1 VNAAAR
7 AAAVVPAAGRGERLG
22 GDTAK
27 PFVML
32 CGRPLLQY
40 ALTALEQ
47 VPQIETVAVVVAV
60 DAVPRAREIVRRT
73 RLRNVT
79 IVTGGPDRQASV
91 KRGLDALPPG
101 PDLVLVHDGARPL
114 LSPALASAVLSAAE
128 RDGAATAALPVSET
142 VKRGEDGWVRET
154 LDRGSLHRIQ
164 TPQAFKRALLLRAH
178 DAAMQE
184 GFRGTDDAM
193 LVERLGERVRLVAGD
208 PSNLKVTVPEDLAL
222 AEALLARK
230 DALTRPPRVGIGF
243 DAHRFGP
250 GGRLVLGG
258 VEIPFTRGLLGHSDA
273 DVVVHAV
280 MDALLGAAG
289 CGDIGRH
296 FPPTDSAYRGARS
309 LDLLARV
316 CDLLAGQGW
325 RPAYVDVVVMAEAP
339 HLTPHVS
346 RMQAAMSPVL
356 GLATGSINI
365 KATTLEGMGPIGR
378 EEGIAA
384 QAVATLE
391 AVPVCANG
399 GR

>member
-1 VNAAAR
+1 VNPAAR

-27 PFVML
+27 PFVLL
-32 CGRPLLQY
+32 CGRPLLQHT
-40 ALTALEQ
+40 LTALEQ
-47 VPQIETVAVVVAV
+47 IPQIETIAVVVAG
-60 DAVPRAREIVRRT
+60 DAVPRAQEIVRQT
-73 RLRNVT
+73 RLANVAL
-79 IVTGGPDRQASV
+79 VPGGPDRQASV
-91 KRGLDALPPG
+91 KCGLDALPPG
-101 PDLVLVHDGARPL
+101 PDLVLVHDGARPF
-114 LSPALASAVLSAAE
+114 LSPALASAVLAAAA

-164 TPQAFKRALLLRAH
+164 TPQAFKRTLLVRAH
-178 DAAMQE
+178 DAAIRE

-193 LVERLGERVRLVAGD
+193 LVERLGARVRLVAGD
-208 PSNLKVTVPEDLAL
+208 PANLKVTVPDDLEL
-222 AEALLARK
+222 AEALLARR
-230 DALTRPPRVGIGF
+230 DGQAGPPRVGIGF

-250 GGRLVLGG
+250 GRRLMLGG
-258 VEIPFTRGLLGHSDA
+258 VEVPFTKGLLGHSDA

-296 FPPTDSAYRGARS
+296 FPPTDPAYRGARS

-325 RPAYVDVVVMAEAP
+325 RAAYVDVVVMAEAP
-339 HLTPHVS
+339 HLAPHVS
-346 RMQAAMSPVL
+346 RMQAAMSQVL
-356 GLATGSINI
+356 GLTTSCVNI

-378 EEGIAA
+378 EEGISA

-391 AVPVCANG
+391 AAPVSANG

>member
-1 VNAAAR
+1 MSPEAR

-22 GDTAK
+22 GGTPK

-32 CGRPLLQY
+32 RGRPLLQY
-40 ALTALEQ
+40 ALITLQ
-47 VPQIETVAVVVAV
+47 QIPQIEAIAVAVAGDVM
-60 DAVPRAREIVRRT
+60 PRAREIVRRA
-73 RLRNVT
+73 RLSKVA
-79 IVTGGPDRQASV
+79 VVPGGPDRQASV
-91 KRGLDALPPG
+91 KCGLDALPPG

-114 LSPALASAVLSAAE
+114 LSPALASAVLAAAA
-128 RDGAATAALPVSET
+128 RHGAATAALPVSET

-164 TPQAFKRALLLRAH
+164 TPQAFHRALLVRAH
-178 DAAMQE
+178 EVARRQ
-184 GFRGTDDAM
+184 GFRGTDDAI
-193 LVERLGERVRLVAGD
+193 LVERLGDPVRLVAGD
-208 PSNLKVTVPEDLAL
+208 PANLKVTVPEDLTL
-222 AEALLARK
+222 AEALLAHG
-230 DALTRPPRVGIGF
+230 DARPQPPRVGIGF
-243 DAHRFGP
+243 DAHRFTP
-250 GGRLVLGG
+250 GRRLMLGG
-258 VEIPFTRGLLGHSDA
+258 VEIAFTRGLLGHSDA

-296 FPPTDSAYRGARS
+296 FPPTDPAYRDACS
-309 LDLLARV
+309 LDLLAQV

-339 HLTPHVS
+339 HLAPYVS
-346 RMQAAMSPVL
+346 RMQGAMSSVL
-356 GLATGSINI
+356 GLPIGSVNI

-391 AVPVCANG
+391 ALPVSANG
-399 GR
+399 DR